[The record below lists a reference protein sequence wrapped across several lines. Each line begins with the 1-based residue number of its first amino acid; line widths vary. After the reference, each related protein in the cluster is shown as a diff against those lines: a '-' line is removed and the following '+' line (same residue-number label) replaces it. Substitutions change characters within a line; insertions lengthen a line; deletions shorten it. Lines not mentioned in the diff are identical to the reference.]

1 MSRFKMFQDLA
12 KTRIGTMVVLTTLLG
27 FFLGANRSFEGK
39 WLLLCYTLIG
49 TFLSTSGAAALNCYL
64 ERDVDRL
71 MKRTRKRPLPSGQ
84 LQAHEAL
91 SFGII
96 CILAGTALLVWQV
109 NLLTGFLALLS
120 AFLYVLVYTPLKR
133 LTWLNTAIGAIPGA
147 LPPVGGWAAATGSLT
162 FEAWFLFIIMFLWQH
177 PHFYAIAWM
186 YKDDYA
192 RAGFKMLPV
201 IDADGSRTMRQVLIF
216 SLLLIPASVLPSLS
230 GMSGSIY
237 FLGALILSWCMLI
250 GGVMFIQSRSNQ
262 SARRLLI
269 ASVIYLPA
277 LFCLIA
283 FDALIALE
291 F

>member
-1 MSRFKMFQDLA
+1 MTRLTMFQDLA
-12 KTRIGTMVVLTTLLG
+12 KTRIGTLVVITTLLG
-27 FFLGANRSFEGK
+27 FYLGAGRSFDGK
-39 WLLLCYTLIG
+39 WMLLFYTLLG

-71 MKRTRKRPLPSGQ
+71 MKRTQRRPLPSGK
-84 LQAHEAL
+84 LPAHEAL
-91 SFGII
+91 SFGVI
-96 CILAGTALLVWQV
+96 CVLLGTALLVWKV

-147 LPPVGGWAAATGSLT
+147 LPPVGGWAAATGSLSI
-162 FEAWFLFIIMFLWQH
+162 ESWFLFLIMFLWQH

-186 YKDDYA
+186 YKEDYA

-201 IDADGSRTMRQVLIF
+201 IDPDGKRTMRQVLIF

-230 GMSGSIY
+230 GMSGSLY
-237 FLGALILSWCMLI
+237 FIGALTLSWCMLI
-250 GGVMFIQSRSNQ
+250 GGVLFMQSKTNKA
-262 SARRLLI
+262 ARRLLL

-283 FDALIALE
+283 FDAILL
-291 F
+291 